1 MSETLEF
8 TIPGKPL
15 SGNARLILIRKG
27 SRCALARTKEY
38 KAQIAEVKKL
48 VESAIKK
55 NGDWAIPVPMP
66 KRESY
71 LRIFI
76 TWQRSTYRRSD
87 VDNAVKCL
95 GDALQDALGVDDSK
109 FEFTTDRRYGPTDL
123 MEVQI
128 VRRRAEKV

>member
-1 MSETLEF
+1 MSEVLEF
-8 TIPGKPL
+8 TITGKPL

-38 KAQIAEVKKL
+38 KAQIKEITSIVDRAVKKN
-48 VESAIKK
+48 A
-55 NGDWAIPVPMP
+55 DWTIPVPMP

-71 LRIFI
+71 LRIFV
-76 TWQRSTYRRSD
+76 TWQRSTYRRAD

-95 GDALQDALGVDDSK
+95 GDALQEALGVDDSK
-109 FEFTTDRRYGPTDL
+109 FEFTTDRRYGSTDL

-128 VRRRAEKV
+128 VRRTAEKT